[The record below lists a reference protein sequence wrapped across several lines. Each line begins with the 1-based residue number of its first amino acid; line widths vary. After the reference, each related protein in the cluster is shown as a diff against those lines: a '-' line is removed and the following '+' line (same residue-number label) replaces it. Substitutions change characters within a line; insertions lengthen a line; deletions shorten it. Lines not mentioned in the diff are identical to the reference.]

1 MCIRDS
7 RINTF
12 ENFPNIFRKQ
22 NFKVKNRRTRP
33 FKRSNNRHSGD
44 SFVNGNS
51 STRVRGNL
59 STVLEKYKVLAK
71 DAAASGDHIGAENYL
86 QHAEH
91 YSRLINDR
99 QDRNNSNGETK
110 TIKTESADE
119 KTVPVETLDPAK
131 AIEEANS

>member
-1 MCIRDS
+1 M
-7 RINTF
+7 
-12 ENFPNIFRKQ
+12 
-22 NFKVKNRRTRP
+22 KNRRTRP

-71 DAAASGDHIGAENYL
+71 DAAASGDHVGAENYL

-99 QDRNNSNGETK
+99 QDRNNGNGEARATK
-110 TIKTESADE
+110 TE
-119 KTVPVETLDPAK
+119 TVEENTLPVASLDPAK

>member
-1 MCIRDS
+1 M
-7 RINTF
+7 
-12 ENFPNIFRKQ
+12 
-22 NFKVKNRRTRP
+22 KNRRTRP

-99 QDRNNSNGETK
+99 QDKNNGNGEAKSAKTK
-110 TIKTESADE
+110 TTDE
-119 KTVPVETLDPAK
+119 KTLPIETLDPAK

>member
-7 RINTF
+7 
-12 ENFPNIFRKQ
+12 
-22 NFKVKNRRTRP
+22 
-33 FKRSNNRHSGD
+33 
-44 SFVNGNS
+44 
-51 STRVRGNL
+51 L

-99 QDRNNSNGETK
+99 QERNNSNGETK

>member
-1 MCIRDS
+1 M
-7 RINTF
+7 
-12 ENFPNIFRKQ
+12 
-22 NFKVKNRRTRP
+22 KNRRTRP
-33 FKRSNNRHSGD
+33 FKRSNNRYSGD

-51 STRVRGNL
+51 SARVRGNL

-71 DAAASGDHIGAENYL
+71 DAAASGDHVGAENYL

-99 QDRNNSNGETK
+99 QDRNNYNGETK
-110 TIKTESADE
+110 DIKTETTDE

>member
-1 MCIRDS
+1 M
-7 RINTF
+7 
-12 ENFPNIFRKQ
+12 
-22 NFKVKNRRTRP
+22 KNRRTRP

-59 STVLEKYKVLAK
+59 STVLEKYKILAK
-71 DAAASGDHIGAENYL
+71 DAAASGDHVGAENYL

-99 QDRNNSNGETK
+99 HDRNNGNGDVKAT
-110 TIKTESADE
+110 KTESTNE
-119 KTVPVETLDPAK
+119 KTLPIETLDPAK
-131 AIEEANS
+131 AIEEASS

>member
-1 MCIRDS
+1 M
-7 RINTF
+7 
-12 ENFPNIFRKQ
+12 
-22 NFKVKNRRTRP
+22 KNRRTRP

-59 STVLEKYKVLAK
+59 STVLEKYKVMAK
-71 DAAASGDHIGAENYL
+71 DAAASGDHVGAENYL

-99 QDRNNSNGETK
+99 QDRNNGNGEARATK
-110 TIKTESADE
+110 TE
-119 KTVPVETLDPAK
+119 TVEDNTLPVESLDPAK

>member
-1 MCIRDS
+1 
-7 RINTF
+7 
-12 ENFPNIFRKQ
+12 
-22 NFKVKNRRTRP
+22 VKYKRTRP

-71 DAAASGDHIGAENYL
+71 DAAASGDHIGAENFL

-99 QDRNNSNGETK
+99 QNRNNSDGEVK

>member
-1 MCIRDS
+1 M
-7 RINTF
+7 
-12 ENFPNIFRKQ
+12 
-22 NFKVKNRRTRP
+22 KNRRTRP

-59 STVLEKYKVLAK
+59 STVLEKYKVMAK
-71 DAAASGDHIGAENYL
+71 DAAASGDHVGAENYL

-99 QDRNNSNGETK
+99 QDRNNGNGEERATK
-110 TIKTESADE
+110 TETVEE
-119 KTVPVETLDPAK
+119 KSLPVESLDPAK

>member
-1 MCIRDS
+1 M
-7 RINTF
+7 
-12 ENFPNIFRKQ
+12 
-22 NFKVKNRRTRP
+22 KNRRTRP

-71 DAAASGDHIGAENYL
+71 DAAASGDHVGAENYL

-99 QDRNNSNGETK
+99 QDRNNGNGEARAS
-110 TIKTESADE
+110 KTETLE
-119 KTVPVETLDPAK
+119 ENTLPVESLDPAK

>member
-1 MCIRDS
+1 M
-7 RINTF
+7 
-12 ENFPNIFRKQ
+12 
-22 NFKVKNRRTRP
+22 KNRRTRP

-44 SFVNGNS
+44 SFINGNS

-99 QDRNNSNGETK
+99 QDRNNSHEETK
-110 TIKTESADE
+110 IIKNESADE

>member
-1 MCIRDS
+1 MCIRD
-7 RINTF
+7 
-12 ENFPNIFRKQ
+12 
-22 NFKVKNRRTRP
+22 
-33 FKRSNNRHSGD
+33 RSNNRYTGD
-44 SFVNGNS
+44 SFANGNS

-99 QDRNNSNGETK
+99 QDRSNINGETK
-110 TIKTESADE
+110 TIKADSADE

>member
-1 MCIRDS
+1 M
-7 RINTF
+7 
-12 ENFPNIFRKQ
+12 
-22 NFKVKNRRTRP
+22 KNRRTRP

-86 QHAEH
+86 QHADH
-91 YSRLINDR
+91 YSRRLLELNSKSKTV
-99 QDRNNSNGETK
+99 NNVKEISKEASKEISVTK
-110 TIKTESADE
+110 TDESLANETVSE
-119 KTVPVETLDPAK
+119 K
-131 AIEEANS
+131 

>member
-1 MCIRDS
+1 M
-7 RINTF
+7 
-12 ENFPNIFRKQ
+12 
-22 NFKVKNRRTRP
+22 KNRRTRP

-99 QDRNNSNGETK
+99 QDRNSNGETK

>member
-1 MCIRDS
+1 
-7 RINTF
+7 
-12 ENFPNIFRKQ
+12 
-22 NFKVKNRRTRP
+22 VKNRRTRP

-71 DAAASGDHIGAENYL
+71 DAAASGDHVGAENYL

-99 QDRNNSNGETK
+99 QDRNNGNGEARATK
-110 TIKTESADE
+110 TE
-119 KTVPVETLDPAK
+119 TVEENTLPVESLDPAK

>member
-1 MCIRDS
+1 M
-7 RINTF
+7 
-12 ENFPNIFRKQ
+12 
-22 NFKVKNRRTRP
+22 KNRRTRP

-44 SFVNGNS
+44 NFVNGNS

-59 STVLEKYKVLAK
+59 STVFEKYKVLAK
-71 DAAASGDHIGAENYL
+71 DAAASGDHVGAENYL

-99 QDRNNSNGETK
+99 QDRNNSNGEARATK
-110 TIKTESADE
+110 TE
-119 KTVPVETLDPAK
+119 TVEENTLPVESLDPAK